1 MVINDVG
8 LRTSI
13 TLQAVG
19 EIFTNKKR
27 LKEVNRINL
36 KHVDGLLL
44 AKSIN
49 LNLQLVTVPTQER
62 VLPDQYYARAAEDNQ
77 MQLNLKKTK
86 LMLFNPSRSRDFM
99 PQFKIE
105 DNEVQ
110 LVEETRLLGVTI
122 NSSAHVDDLVMKC
135 NKKFW
140 RLGADTSHLKD
151 IYEKQIR
158 RILKHPASVWNP
170 AITGDQG
177 LKVERIKQALL
188 LLGQLR

>member
-44 AKSIN
+44 AESIN
-49 LNLQLVTVPTQER
+49 LNLQLVTVLTQER

-135 NKKFW
+135 NKKLKFW
-140 RLGADTSHLKD
+140 RLGADTSYLKD
-151 IYEKQIR
+151 IY
-158 RILKHPASVWNP
+158 
-170 AITGDQG
+170 
-177 LKVERIKQALL
+177 
-188 LLGQLR
+188 